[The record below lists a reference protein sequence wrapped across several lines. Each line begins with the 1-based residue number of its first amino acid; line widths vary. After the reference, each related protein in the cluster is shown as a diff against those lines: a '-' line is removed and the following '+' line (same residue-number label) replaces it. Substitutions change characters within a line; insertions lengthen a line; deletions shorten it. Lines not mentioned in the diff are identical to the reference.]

1 MKTYLTDFFK
11 LFDYPQEAQNAFFHT
26 YQAIQVNS
34 SARIR
39 WSALIDEYIANF
51 NCDLKA
57 QLNVCSELAKELRIS
72 EFNIQLLLFIC
83 HSKQLRVIFHENEI
97 DDDIWFDTV
106 AELKAKLFE
115 CHELY
120 GIWGSFVASCFKPTF
135 QLNGFVL
142 GRLRFDP
149 HPFGKTYEKN
159 GICLNEESIVIT
171 THIPRTGEPLS
182 PDACDKAFQRAIE
195 LFSSR
200 LNLNPCVFTCS
211 SWLLF
216 PEHEK
221 MLPAT
226 SNIVAFS
233 KRFELLGGGIHL
245 DSSPNLWR
253 IFDTLEQNPDRLPT
267 DTSLRRAYVDYLR
280 RGEKLGW
287 GYGIYIPS
295 F

>member
-1 MKTYLTDFFK
+1 MNYTVYGNPLLPHALSLPFSWMDLCLADCFWPTSVW
-11 LFDYPQEAQNAFFHT
+11 QN
-26 YQAIQVNS
+26 
-34 SARIR
+34 
-39 WSALIDEYIANF
+39 
-51 NCDLKA
+51 
-57 QLNVCSELAKELRIS
+57 LR
-72 EFNIQLLLFIC
+72 
-83 HSKQLRVIFHENEI
+83 
-97 DDDIWFDTV
+97 
-106 AELKAKLFE
+106 
-115 CHELY
+115 
-120 GIWGSFVASCFKPTF
+120 
-135 QLNGFVL
+135 
-142 GRLRFDP
+142 
-149 HPFGKTYEKN
+149 KN
-159 GICLNEESIVIT
+159 GICLNEESTVIT

-182 PDACDKAFQRAIE
+182 PDACDKAFRRAIE

-245 DSSPNLWR
+245 ESSPNLWR

-267 DTSLRRAYVDYLR
+267 DTSLRRAYEDYLR

-295 F
+295 FWKWAEKP